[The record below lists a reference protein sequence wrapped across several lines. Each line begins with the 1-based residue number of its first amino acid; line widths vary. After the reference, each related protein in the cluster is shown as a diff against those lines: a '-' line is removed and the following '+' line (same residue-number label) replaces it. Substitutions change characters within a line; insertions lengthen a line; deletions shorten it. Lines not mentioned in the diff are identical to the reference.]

1 MTAAP
6 TRDMAADRTPARG
19 TRLSDVA
26 ATIDQSVRCN
36 RTGMEQGHE
45 RANASRAGSARRNP
59 GSRALAAAG
68 IPRAAPSVDAH
79 GDHRMEPD

>member
-6 TRDMAADRTPARG
+6 TGDMAADRTPARG

-59 GSRALAAAG
+59 GSWALAAAG